1 MIGILA
7 ALALVSYRK
16 WLDHARIAQ
25 TKDLVQGVML
35 SEKLYYDET
44 GGYLGC
50 STSFTD
56 YYPAAPDDRKR
67 AFHNPS
73 HSDYGCWRLL
83 NAGTDAPVYVGIA
96 VVAGVAGNIP
106 PQPTTAETFTWPVP
120 TTPWYVVQATGD
132 IDADGVQSYFVGDI
146 MVEELEHVDPVC
158 SLWSGRH
165 AEHEL
170 WFKMLHQAFVRLCPC
185 AMGLINNDIVKS
197 LAHHLKGLLK
207 SF

>member
-1 MIGILA
+1 MGPSPHALRSCRSKLSRQRGYTLVELLTAVAMIGILA

-56 YYPAAPDDRKR
+56 YYPAAPDNRKR
-67 AFHNPS
+67 AFHNPA

-96 VVAGVAGNIP
+96 VVAGVAGNVP
-106 PQPTTAETFTWPVP
+106 PQPTTAEAFTWPVP

-132 IDADGVQSYFVGDI
+132 IDADGVQSYFVGSSFSPRTLY
-146 MVEELEHVDPVC
+146 VE
-158 SLWSGRH
+158 
-165 AEHEL
+165 
-170 WFKMLHQAFVRLCPC
+170 
-185 AMGLINNDIVKS
+185 NDS
-197 LAHHLKGLLK
+197 E
-207 SF
+207 